1 MSKNTAMTD
10 MINYLTRLETLVGN
24 NYSDEIKGYITGAK
38 TEATELLTKERED
51 ILQFHIDCVKAGTIF
66 ENAEAKF
73 IEEDEKLVRNQAE
86 KYYET
91 TFNQ

>member
-51 ILQFHIDCVKAGTIF
+51 IKNAFVAGDERGTKDIPF
-66 ENAEAKF
+66 NAEQYF
-73 IEEDEKLVRNQAE
+73 EQ
-86 KYYET
+86 

>member
-51 ILQFHIDCVKAGTIF
+51 IETAYKQGFINTIASTHKTGKAKLTT
-66 ENAEAKF
+66 AE
-73 IEEDEKLVRNQAE
+73 Q
-86 KYYET
+86 YYET
-91 TFNQ
+91 IFNQ

>member
-51 ILQFHIDCVKAGTIF
+51 KRNDIIEAYTQGFV
-66 ENAEAKF
+66 NAMSSTHKTG
-73 IEEDEKLVRNQAE
+73 IGKLTTAE
-86 KYYET
+86 QYYET